1 MLSQSL
7 LHSISRLPN
16 RKPAK
21 EFAYDTKEIFDKPDS
36 AKLKNKKAFHGA
48 GKYLQEN
55 QFVLS
60 VIACSDEKG
69 DSDKLRLPTEA
80 RAKVVRDYLTQ
91 NYELDDKR
99 VKTIGLGKTKTV
111 DENFQ
116 ARRPCL
122 PDLRPALIRIRLS
135 NPANLQRGWA
145 KTA

>member
-1 MLSQSL
+1 LTQ
-7 LHSISRLPN
+7 HSISRLPN

-36 AKLKNKKAFHGA
+36 AKLKNKKAFDEV

-69 DSDKLRLPTEA
+69 DSDKLRLLTEA

-91 NYELDDKR
+91 NYKLDDKP
-99 VKTIGLGKTKTV
+99 VKTIGLGKTKTAGESSKLV
-111 DENFQ
+111 VLVYPISGRAQ
-116 ARRPCL
+116 HSSA
-122 PDLRPALIRIRLS
+122 S
-135 NPANLQRGWA
+135 GS
-145 KTA
+145 